1 MSYIYVKLRQRCQAI
16 VDGLSLPHPFT
27 VESFCTRLAAQ
38 RQRSLH
44 LHPLPRQ
51 AAKAGACGLWLATDV
66 DDHIFFE
73 QRTARLHQ
81 DHIILHEVGHMLFG
95 HQSLELGDDLDDLGD
110 APQLFGDLS
119 PQLIRRL
126 LARTDYTTRREQ
138 EAEMLASLIRTRGE
152 QPTGERRDERR
163 PDGVPHYLGEALGVG
178 ATTRGG

>member
-38 RQRSLH
+38 RQRPLH
-44 LHPLPRQ
+44 LHALPRQ
-51 AAKAGACGLWLATDV
+51 AAQAGACGLWLATDI

-73 QRTARLHQ
+73 QRTARVHQ
-81 DHIILHEVGHMLFG
+81 DHIILHEIGHMLFG
-95 HQSLELGDDLDDLGD
+95 HQSLELGEGWGD

-119 PQLIRRL
+119 PQLIQRL

-152 QPTGERRDERR
+152 QPAGERHAD
-163 PDGVPHYLGEALGVG
+163 DVLHYLGEALGVG
-178 ATTRGG
+178 ATRGG